1 MVAFIDINGACLAYA
16 ISDNDATKPLLI
28 TLHGGRGFG
37 SHEGD
42 HRAYLPLKDTHRILS
57 FDYRGHGQ
65 SSRTRPYS
73 FNQLVDD
80 IEAMRM
86 HFTGNFDHFVL
97 CGGSFGGS
105 ESQNLTNPMLTR
117 KDEVE
122 AIQVLESRIH
132 KAPSLSVNQLKNKIF
147 GSFESDAE
155 FQLVMHAAAP
165 LYSETFDA
173 DAALAATLKTVYFA
187 ESHNELYSEEEK
199 YFDYRESLQRITAKT
214 LIIVGEQDWI
224 CPPSQSRLMAARIPN
239 AQLHVFADAN
249 HSVHIEKNSEVIA
262 TIRKWIIDA

>member
-42 HRAYLPLKDTHRILS
+42 HRAYLPLKDSYKILS

-65 SSRTRPYS
+65 SSRTRPYT

-86 HFTGNFDHFVL
+86 HFTGDSDHFIL
-97 CGGSFGGS
+97 CGGSFG
-105 ESQNLTNPMLTR
+105 
-117 KDEVE
+117 DEVE
-122 AIQVLESRIH
+122 AIQVLESRIY
-132 KAPSLSVNQLKNKIF
+132 KAPSLSINQLKDKIF
-147 GSFESDAE
+147 GSFQSDTE

-187 ESHNELYSEEEK
+187 ESHNELYSEAEK
-199 YFDYRESLQRITAKT
+199 YFDYRESLHLVIAKT

-239 AQLHVFADAN
+239 AQLHVVADAN

-262 TIRKWIIDA
+262 KIRRWIIDA